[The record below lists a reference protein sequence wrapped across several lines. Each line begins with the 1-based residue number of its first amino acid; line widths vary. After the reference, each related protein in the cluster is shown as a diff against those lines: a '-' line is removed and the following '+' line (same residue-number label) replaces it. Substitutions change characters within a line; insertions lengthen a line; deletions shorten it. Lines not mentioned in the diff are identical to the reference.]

1 MGSNPSRKINTAGTV
16 EVAATVI
23 GLPID
28 AVKVTAKVSFEGE
41 LGEGKDTVKL
51 KTAQTAYVQKSD
63 GNRAYSAIAG
73 GTAAISSGEAY
84 KYPYGVNYTGN
95 YALKLKMLV
104 LRGIIAGFTLKLI
117 HKN

>member
-1 MGSNPSRKINTAGTV
+1 M
-16 EVAATVI
+16 
-23 GLPID
+23 
-28 AVKVTAKVSFEGE
+28 F
-41 LGEGKDTVKL
+41 
-51 KTAQTAYVQKSD
+51 KSD
-63 GNRAYSAIAG
+63 GNRAYSAIA
-73 GTAAISSGEAY
+73 AVLAISSGDAY